1 MRLSLKE
8 IRKEALEKKKWQFG
22 MSSPMMFFPSSH
34 QPWEQNQS
42 QTQTNQSTTKTKRAE
57 ASEGHRRAGSASWLR
72 QEEEQ

>member
-1 MRLSLKE
+1 
-8 IRKEALEKKKWQFG
+8 

-57 ASEGHRRAGSASWLR
+57 ASEGHRRAGSTSWLR